1 MRALIALFN
10 VLFQNHQDG
19 FLETDNFDWIPYV
32 VSSQIS
38 LGLMEVLQI
47 FQNMGPCTALCSPGT
62 KRSHTKLGHTIH
74 TDTKVRRRVYDT
86 VMLFWIYISLFES
99 ILANVWLLLHMLY
112 AGLISIQEI

>member
-1 MRALIALFN
+1 MRALIALFS

-47 FQNMGPCTALCSPGT
+47 FQNMGPCTALRSPGT
-62 KRSHTKLGHTIH
+62 KRSHTKLGHTTH
-74 TDTKVRRRVYDT
+74 TDTKVCRRVYDT
-86 VMLFWIYISLFES
+86 AMLFWIYISLFES
-99 ILANVWLLLHMLY
+99 ILANVWLLLHTLY